1 MTPKRTDLLS
11 ITRIMLVWSR
21 VLLLLLIRQL
31 LQLVD
36 SARIGDPLVPEN
48 GQRLRRTAW
57 LLLAVNVCT
66 VITITMA
73 RIFDTGSQMRAEL
86 KETI

>member
-11 ITRIMLVWSR
+11 IIRITLVWSR
-21 VLLLLLIRQL
+21 
-31 LQLVD
+31 
-36 SARIGDPLVPEN
+36 
-48 GQRLRRTAW
+48 
-57 LLLAVNVCT
+57 LLLAVNACT
-66 VITITMA
+66 IITITMA